1 MYFGE
6 HGYYDNFCK
15 DLFLIF
21 HHSLTVPQTSM
32 QMSTITRFPPLG
44 HVTQTFAHDGGAY
57 RDYAEWNLRIRGS
70 DRGAQEPP
78 DGRLSDARE
87 RFEASVVWSP
97 PGDHIPPFKHKWQ
110 VSVDTAESRD
120 RLHTDTCTHE
130 LLIPQPSN
138 NMSFYAFYG

>member
-57 RDYAEWNLRIRGS
+57 RDYAE
-70 DRGAQEPP
+70 
-78 DGRLSDARE
+78 
-87 RFEASVVWSP
+87 
-97 PGDHIPPFKHKWQ
+97 
-110 VSVDTAESRD
+110 
-120 RLHTDTCTHE
+120 
-130 LLIPQPSN
+130 
-138 NMSFYAFYG
+138 